1 MKPADHEIETES
13 ENWEFAMKVTEKF
26 ELMDYSCIFSPFN
39 ENTYDIVKYRNINL
53 FCLYETIMS
62 LVLIHQNYSL
72 L

>member
-53 FCLYETIMS
+53 FCL
-62 LVLIHQNYSL
+62 L
-72 L
+72 